1 MTALRKR
8 MLEELQ
14 RRNYSPETAR
24 LYLGTVKDFARYFG
38 KSPDKLGQEDLRQY
52 QLPPISRHSFF
63 RNIVR
68 VVRWLRNAE
77 PSPFGSLSNRRNRLL
92 ESAAIRN
99 DLGIR
104 CSDGP
109 RHSPHDV

>member
-63 RNIVR
+63 SRRLGRLVGSNRNFAHR
-68 VVRWLRNAE
+68 RRNAM
-77 PSPFGSLSNRRNRLL
+77 GLL
-92 ESAAIRN
+92 
-99 DLGIR
+99 
-104 CSDGP
+104 
-109 RHSPHDV
+109 

>member
-38 KSPDKLGQEDLRQY
+38 KSPDQLGQEDFRQY
-52 QLPPISRHSFF
+52 QLYLLRHDIAIAAFSRMALMV
-63 RNIVR
+63 RNIEGR
-68 VVRWLRNAE
+68 GRF
-77 PSPFGSLSNRRNRLL
+77 PSTR
-92 ESAAIRN
+92 A
-99 DLGIR
+99 
-104 CSDGP
+104 C
-109 RHSPHDV
+109 